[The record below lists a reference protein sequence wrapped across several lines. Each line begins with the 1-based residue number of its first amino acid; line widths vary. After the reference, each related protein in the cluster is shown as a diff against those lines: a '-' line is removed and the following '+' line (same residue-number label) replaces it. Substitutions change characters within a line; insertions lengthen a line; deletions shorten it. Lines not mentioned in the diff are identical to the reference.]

1 MDDCGSG
8 KESRGIWRAPPRYTP
23 SSAASCALM
32 FSRVGGEVTAI
43 CSRGGGEAT
52 GSDGLRRLLPR
63 PEEALALRRRPENA
77 RRRNE
82 GLRFTGAP
90 YPGSADA
97 CRVTGGARGHEAPP
111 YGEAGVAGQ
120 LASPLPCDRERRRRP
135 KRPFRGDCAV
145 ACASS

>member
-1 MDDCGSG
+1 MIVGRERKAEG
-8 KESRGIWRAPPRYTP
+8 YGERRRRYTP

-63 PEEALALRRRPENA
+63 PEEALALRRRPEKA

-82 GLRFTGAP
+82 GLRFMGAP
-90 YPGSADA
+90 YPGSAEPW
-97 CRVTGGARGHEAPP
+97 RVTGGARGHAAPP

-145 ACASS
+145 A